1 MEFIRWNKLKCLIF
15 SPSNAKMAAVYHL
28 SSNDSAVK
36 RPNRV
41 VDILFKSSV
50 GLSCGSIYDIWLS
63 IQVYL
68 LNLCTLS
75 VPSSLYPLDSFLLP
89 RIAIGSPTYLDFK
102 KQFKFKF

>member
-1 MEFIRWNKLKCLIF
+1 MLMWQLYIILAQMIQLLK
-15 SPSNAKMAAVYHL
+15 
-28 SSNDSAVK
+28 D
-36 RPNRV
+36 PNRV
-41 VDILFKSSV
+41 VDIFWSQVLV
-50 GLSCGSIYDIWLS
+50 CLVVAYMIYGSP

-102 KQFKFKF
+102 NSLNLSF